1 MAQDRGLRDTR
12 LSGIKKSRPREKAA
26 FRDYVCFDM
35 YYVSSHRTRMELA
48 HIWTDLS
55 LSNPGCLL
63 LLILNRTDVCSPLL
77 RLFPLHFRFKIG
89 FSRKKE
95 NLVLCSHCHTAAIA
109 EPTCLIAHLLAPYD
123 RAQSLTTLYPLRL
136 NHRVHPGG
144 PAGSENTACRLSA
157 TRAAVNP
164 SLYMHNANDRC
175 SAQPE
180 CFGVPVCVPPQ
191 LTPCTTTESETPSTC
206 DCL

>member
-1 MAQDRGLRDTR
+1 MILPS
-12 LSGIKKSRPREKAA
+12 LSFSLSFSLSLFFSFFLTGPTSVALS
-26 FRDYVCFDM
+26 C
-35 YYVSSHRTRMELA
+35 VSSR
-48 HIWTDLS
+48 
-55 LSNPGCLL
+55 
-63 LLILNRTDVCSPLL
+63 LNFAPKST
-77 RLFPLHFRFKIG
+77 FHA
-89 FSRKKE
+89 KKKY
-95 NLVLCSHCHTAAIA
+95 LLCSHRHITVIA
-109 EPTCLIAHLLAPYD
+109 GPTCLIAHLLAPYD

-164 SLYMHNANDRC
+164 SLYKHNANYRC